1 MRGQNRTFQSN
12 LTGGELS
19 PAMYSRT
26 DVAKYQTGVK
36 EGINVIIKPE
46 GGMRS
51 VPGTRFVGEIALST
65 QQGFLLP
72 FDLGVG
78 ETYVLEFGQE
88 TLRFIRDGAYILDS
102 ARENAVTGA
111 IGSPGVFTAAAHG
124 FGDGERVWL
133 DQIVA
138 AGATQLNNR
147 FFTVANATANT
158 FTLVDEWGDPVPL
171 TVTVGA
177 GRATADY
184 VLSTPYDLAT
194 LGDARLNF
202 AQDQDTMYLLSRKY
216 PVYRL
221 TRIAPDNWT
230 LTLEDFQPSIEPPGD
245 TAEAVAHDQ
254 TLNTVTVSA
263 ANPAVVTLNA
273 HGFANGQL
281 FAFSRADANGQDLL
295 DQVFTI
301 AGVTA
306 NTFQLS
312 GYDRSALAASTARG
326 QRGTT
331 GDVLSKYQVSAV
343 SEDTGEESLPS
354 DTFYALHDLSIA
366 GNKNN
371 LSWPAVP
378 GTARYV
384 VYKDD
389 NGIFGYIGGTTG
401 TTFVDENINPDLSDT
416 PQQGRNPFSGA
427 GNYPG
432 CGTFF
437 EQRLFLASTD
447 NNPAGVW
454 GSQSANPRNFGVS
467 SPVKANDAIT
477 FRVRA
482 NRVTTIEALVPTERL
497 LMLTRSGE
505 WLVRG
510 SSQEEYLTP
519 TNVVL
524 RQRAFRGS
532 TAVPPVQ
539 AGDFVLH
546 AQRGGRAVR
555 DINFERDVVS
565 SELTILARHLIPPGV
580 SIRRMVFQQEPYS
593 VVWVVLSDGRL
604 IAMTYM
610 LEHEIWGWTRMD
622 FGTGIVEDVAVVEE
636 ADGDAVYVQVR
647 RTINGATKRYIERME
662 NSEPTTS
669 VDAFCVRCGVWAEFG
684 APVTEITG
692 LSHLEGQEVVAL
704 VDGNVIRDLTVADGM
719 VTLPIEGSVVAI
731 GIGYTARI
739 RTLDIDV
746 GIVRGLGS
754 MLDRQKTATNVILR
768 VENTRGL
775 FVAHG
780 DDELVEYRQRQNE
793 NYDEAIELFTG
804 SIELT
809 PYSDWTEGGDIVIEQ
824 RDPLPMT
831 IAGIL
836 VDWEFG
842 E

>member
-12 LTGGELS
+12 MTGGELS

-36 EGINVIIKPE
+36 EGVNVIIKPE

-51 VPGTRFVGEIALST
+51 VPGTQFVGEVAIST

-102 ARENAVTGA
+102 TRENAVTGA
-111 IGSPGVFTAAAHG
+111 IGSPGVFTAVAHG
-124 FGDGERVWL
+124 FSDGERVWV

-138 AGATQLNNR
+138 AGATHLNNR
-147 FFTVANATANT
+147 FFTVDNATTDT
-158 FTLVDEWGDPVPL
+158 FTLVDEWGDPIEL
-171 TVTVGA
+171 TVTVSA

-221 TRIAPDNWT
+221 TRIAPDDWT
-230 LTLEDFQPSIEPPGD
+230 LTLEDFQPSIDAPTGVNV
-245 TAEAVAHDQ
+245 TALVGSGS
-254 TLNTVTVSA
+254 TTYKYKVSA
-263 ANPAVVTLNA
+263 
-273 HGFANGQL
+273 
-281 FAFSRADANGQDLL
+281 
-295 DQVFTI
+295 I
-301 AGVTA
+301 
-306 NTFQLS
+306 
-312 GYDRSALAASTARG
+312 
-326 QRGTT
+326 
-331 GDVLSKYQVSAV
+331 
-343 SEDTGEESLPS
+343 SEESGEESLPS
-354 DTFYALHDLSIA
+354 AEDTITNDLSIA
-366 GNKNN
+366 GNKNQITW
-371 LSWPAVP
+371 SAVT
-378 GTARYV
+378 GAARYV

-389 NGIFGYIGGTTG
+389 NGVFGYIGGTTG
-401 TTFVDENINPDLSDT
+401 LSFVDENITSDLSDT
-416 PQQGRNPFSGA
+416 PQQGRNPFTGT

-447 NNPAGVW
+447 NNPTGVW

-467 SPVKANDAIT
+467 SPVKADDAVT

-636 ADGDAVYVQVR
+636 ADGDAVYMQVR
-647 RTINGATKRYIERME
+647 RTVNGATKRYIERME
-662 NSEPTTS
+662 NSEPTRS
-669 VDAFCVRCGVWAEFG
+669 VDAFCVRCGVWADFD
-684 APVTEITG
+684 APVSEIAG
-692 LSHLEGQEVVAL
+692 LSHLEGEEVVAL
-704 VDGNVIRDLTVADGM
+704 VDGNVIRDLTVVDGM
-719 VTLPIEGSVVAI
+719 VTLPIEGDTIAI
-731 GIGYTARI
+731 GLPYTARI

-768 VENTRGL
+768 VENSRGL
-775 FVAHG
+775 FIAHG
-780 DDELVEYRQRQNE
+780 DDELIEYRQRQNE